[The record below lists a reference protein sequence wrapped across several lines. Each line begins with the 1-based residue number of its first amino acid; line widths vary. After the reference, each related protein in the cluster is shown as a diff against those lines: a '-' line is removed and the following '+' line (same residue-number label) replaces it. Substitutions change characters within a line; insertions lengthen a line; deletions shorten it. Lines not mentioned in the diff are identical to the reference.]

1 MTVGA
6 ILAGGMSRR
15 MGQDKAMLYGGVE
28 RLRACL
34 ERVGVTTTVV
44 MCGTQERK
52 QLFDGEV
59 LVDPPG
65 VSGLHELIPWLL
77 KRFKDDLVLMPC
89 DAYLMS
95 EEALS
100 HYLALAQGGGVPMD
114 VNGRRQPL
122 FACIAKEA
130 VLPTDPTSVT
140 KLVEGL
146 PSVDVT
152 PYQEAFTNFNEPSD
166 LQHPRLQDRVR

>member
-1 MTVGA
+1 MPVGA
-6 ILAGGMSRR
+6 ILAGGISRR
-15 MGQDKAMLYGGVE
+15 MGRDKAMLYGGVD
-28 RLRACL
+28 RLRACM
-34 ERVGVTTTVV
+34 ESAGVTPTVV
-44 MCGTQERK
+44 MCGTQARK

-65 VSGLHELIPWLL
+65 VSGLHELIPWML
-77 KRFKDDLVLMPC
+77 KRFEDDLVLMPC

-100 HYLALAQGGGVPMD
+100 HFLVLAQGGGVPMD
-114 VNGRRQPL
+114 MNGRRQPL
-122 FACIAKEA
+122 FACIAKET
-130 VLPTDPTSVT
+130 VLPANSTSVR

-146 PSVDVT
+146 PSVDVA
-152 PYQEAFTNFNEPSD
+152 PYEEAFTNFNEPSD

>member
-1 MTVGA
+1 MAVGA

-15 MGQDKAMLYGGVE
+15 MGQDKAMLYGGVK

-34 ERVGVTTTVV
+34 ESAGVTTTVV
-44 MCGTQERK
+44 MCGTQARK

-77 KRFKDDLVLMPC
+77 RRFEDDLVLMPC

-114 VNGRRQPL
+114 MNGRRQPL
-122 FACIAKEA
+122 FACIAKET
-130 VLPTDPTSVT
+130 VLPANPTSVT
-140 KLVEGL
+140 TLVEGL
-146 PSVDVT
+146 PSVDVA